1 MSDYNKYF
9 GKNEILEYKLEY
21 PCKKSYKVTELRKIG
36 DKKNQ
41 YVTNVY
47 YLDTLYGDDEI
58 YSTYQDDD
66 YSPVYSYYHLD
77 CDYCK
82 KHKQKVKDNL
92 IVGFKIYP
100 EGIKPENT
108 YKQRKNK
115 WLKYYIY

>member
-1 MSDYNKYF
+1 MSDYNEYF
-9 GKNEILEYKLEY
+9 GKNKILEYKLEY

-58 YSTYQDDD
+58 YSTYHDDD
-66 YSPVYSYYHLD
+66 YSPVYSYYHSD
-77 CDYCK
+77 CDYCNE
-82 KHKQKVKDNL
+82 HKQKVKDNL

-100 EGIKPENT
+100 EGIKPKNT